1 MGEIKEPQPVNLIIG
16 MLTSIEELFCFV
28 ETALKKEFGA
38 IDLKSDIIPF
48 DFTDYYQAE
57 MGSNIQRRFFSFD
70 KLIMPDRLADIKLWT
85 NQFEEDMATPPLSPT
100 SQGAEWRGGKRPINL
115 DPGYIS
121 KAKLVLAST
130 KDFSHRIYLGKG
142 IYAEVTLQYRNG
154 RYESLPWTFPDY
166 KTQQYQQFFLKVR
179 NLYREKLKNISK

>member
-16 MLTSIEELFCFV
+16 MLTSIEEHFCFA
-28 ETALKKEFGA
+28 ETTLKKEFGA

-48 DFTDYYQAE
+48 NFTDYYQAE

-85 NQFEEDMATPPLSPT
+85 NRLEEEITDKKVYPVN
-100 SQGAEWRGGKRPINL
+100 RPINL

-121 KAKLVLAST
+121 EAKLVLAST
-130 KDFSHRIYLGKG
+130 KDFSHRIYLRKG
-142 IYAEVTLQYRNG
+142 IYAEVTLQYRNE
-154 RYESLPWTFPDY
+154 RYESQPWTFPDY
-166 KTQQYQQFFLKVR
+166 RTQQYQQFFLMVR
-179 NLYREKLKNISK
+179 NLYKEKLKNIGK

>member
-16 MLTSIEELFCFV
+16 MLTSIEELFCFA
-28 ETALKKEFGA
+28 EAALEKEFGT

-48 DFTDYYQAE
+48 YFTDYYQAE
-57 MGSNIQRRFFSFD
+57 MGTNLRRRFFSFE
-70 KLIMPDRLADIKLWT
+70 KLIMPDSLDVIKLLT
-85 NQFEEDMATPPLSPT
+85 NRLEEDVATPPLSPP
-100 SQGAEWRGGKRPINL
+100 SQWGGWRGGRRPINL

-121 KAKLVLAST
+121 NAKLVLAST

-142 IYAEVTLQYRNG
+142 VYAEVTLKYTDG
-154 RYESLPWTFPDY
+154 HYEPLPWTYPDY

-179 NLYREKLKNISK
+179 GLYREKLKEHRK